1 MRDFSEILRQLRKE
15 KKFLKRLWVRYWGS
29 VTATSDFTKAGNTGL
44 ILMACCNWP
53 TTFRYHW
60 TIW

>member
-15 KKFLKRLWVRYWGS
+15 KKISQKALGEVLGIRDRNIR
-29 VTATSDFTKAGNTGL
+29 FTKAGTTGQ
-44 ILMACCNWP
+44 ILMACCNGP